1 MKSKDW
7 LDRQK
12 RDFYVKNA
20 QKQGYVSRAAFKLLE
35 IEKKFKLI
43 KNSKNIHILHITT
56 KDEVDY
62 VRGKKSE
69 FVTLET
75 TPQHLTLCAPDTVSY
90 THLTLPTNREV

>member
-20 QKQGYVSRAAFKLLE
+20 QKYGYVSRAAFKLLE

-43 KNSKNIHILHITT
+43 SNSKNI
-56 KDEVDY
+56 
-62 VRGKKSE
+62 
-69 FVTLET
+69 F
-75 TPQHLTLCAPDTVSY
+75 
-90 THLTLPTNREV
+90 